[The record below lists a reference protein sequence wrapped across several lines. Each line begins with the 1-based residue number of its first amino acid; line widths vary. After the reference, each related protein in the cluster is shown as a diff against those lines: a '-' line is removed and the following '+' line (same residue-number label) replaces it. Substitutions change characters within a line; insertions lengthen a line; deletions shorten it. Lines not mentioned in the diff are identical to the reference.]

1 MNNAPETE
9 LERAKRKTARARERR
24 ATLVLGVVMISFV
37 GCWLPFFFIYP
48 LSLLTGLKVP
58 EPVFAVIFWLG
69 YCNSA
74 LNPIIYTVFNRDFR
88 RAFQKLLSRSGA
100 GCKNRRV

>member
-1 MNNAPETE
+1 M
-9 LERAKRKTARARERR
+9 
-24 ATLVLGVVMISFV
+24 
-37 GCWLPFFFIYP
+37 
-48 LSLLTGLKVP
+48 SLLTGLEVP

-88 RAFQKLLSRSGA
+88 RAFHKLLSCSRISCRS
-100 GCKNRRV
+100 RRL

>member
-1 MNNAPETE
+1 
-9 LERAKRKTARARERR
+9 
-24 ATLVLGVVMISFV
+24 MISFV

-48 LSLLTGLKVP
+48 VSLLTGRYLPLDLTAVITAYVFFNLRINCAASLLTGLEVP

-88 RAFQKLLSRSGA
+88 RAFQKLLSRAGA
-100 GCKNRRV
+100 GCTTRRV

>member
-1 MNNAPETE
+1 VSAPVFSV
-9 LERAKRKTARARERR
+9 TA
-24 ATLVLGVVMISFV
+24 T
-37 GCWLPFFFIYP
+37 
-48 LSLLTGLKVP
+48 SLLTGLKVP

-88 RAFQKLLSRSGA
+88 RAFQKLLLRSNADG
-100 GCKNRRV
+100 KNRRI